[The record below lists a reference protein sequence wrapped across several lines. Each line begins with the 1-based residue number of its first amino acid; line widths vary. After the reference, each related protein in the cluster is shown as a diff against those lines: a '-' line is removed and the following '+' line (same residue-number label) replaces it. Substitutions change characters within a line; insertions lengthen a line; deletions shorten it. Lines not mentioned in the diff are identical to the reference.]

1 MQGQRDPICVYEPGK
16 HDINAI
22 SGLEE
27 FLTPDILDHKLV
39 VISVAGRS
47 RQGKSFLMNRIIK

>member
-47 RQGKSFLMNRIIK
+47 VGKSLVMNSIIK